1 MDRGKRVAPQPTI
14 QPLQGQENYQ
24 HHGEIT
30 QEQHEGKRI
39 VE

>member
-1 MDRGKRVAPQPTI
+1 MDTEKHVAPQPTI
-14 QPLQGQENYQ
+14 QPLQGKENYQ

-30 QEQHEGKRI
+30 QEQHEGKSI